1 MALTTDKIIEE
12 LNELIR
18 FDFDAVG
25 AYDEAIQH
33 IKEAQVAQPLQRFR
47 GDHLRHIS
55 DLSAI
60 VRRLGGKPVVRGDFK
75 GLVRKTMTKIA
86 GAMGTETALQAMKS
100 NEDVLNEAYA
110 RHATMDF
117 PLDILDVVKKNLGD
131 EQRHLEWV
139 ELALHTRLWEQQP
152 GAQP

>member
-1 MALTTDKIIEE
+1 MALSTDKIIEE

-25 AYDEAIQH
+25 AYDEAILA
-33 IKEAQVAQPLQRFR
+33 IKVPVVAEPLQRFR

-60 VRRLGGKPVVRGDFK
+60 VRRVGGKPVDRADLK

-86 GAMGTETALQAMKS
+86 GLIGTETVLRAMKS
-100 NEDVLNEAYA
+100 NEEALNKTYSH
-110 RHATMDF
+110 HAAMDF
-117 PLDILDVVKKNLGD
+117 PRDILDVIQRNYAD
-131 EQRHLEWV
+131 EQRHLAWV
-139 ELALHTRLWEQQP
+139 EQALNTRMWEQAP
-152 GAQP
+152 AHP

>member
-1 MALTTDKIIEE
+1 MALSTDKIIEE

-33 IKEAQVAQPLQRFR
+33 IKEQPVLEPLQRFR

-60 VRRLGGKPVVRGDFK
+60 VRRVGGKPVEKPDLK
-75 GLVRKTMTKIA
+75 GVIRKTMTKIA
-86 GAMGTETALQAMKS
+86 GVIGTESALTAMKS
-100 NEDVLNEAYA
+100 NEDVLNKAYA
-110 RHATMDF
+110 HHSTMDF
-117 PLDILDVVKKNLGD
+117 PKDILDVVQRNYGD
-131 EQRHLEWV
+131 EQRHLAWV
-139 ELALHTRLWEQQP
+139 EQALR
-152 GAQP
+152 